1 MHIKWERTQRYPVNI
16 LKCYPEVRY
25 SGRLQ
30 DFNDLSSSLPGR
42 RWDEMQMGDDNGKNT
57 EMGSEGS

>member
-30 DFNDLSSSLPGR
+30 DFNESSSLPGR
-42 RWDEMQMGDDNGKNT
+42 GGMRCKWEMIMERTQ